1 MSIDTDYHNRLD
13 WLAELMLQNPKSRV
27 RRLQREALKYYPLS
41 SKEAIRN
48 WMSWRTAFAAAE
60 LANRMEGLET
70 NIVKKDTDNEVN
82 QK

>member
-13 WLAELMLQNPKSRV
+13 WLSQLIIDNPKSKIKK
-27 RRLQREALKYYPLS
+27 LQRESLKYYPLS
-41 SKEAIRN
+41 SDQAIRN

>member
-13 WLAELMLQNPKSRV
+13 WLTELMLQNPKSRV
-27 RRLQREALKYYPLS
+27 RRLQRKALKYYPLS

-48 WMSWRTAFAAAE
+48 WMSWRTAYAAAE
-60 LANRMEGLET
+60 LANRMEELET
-70 NIVKKDTDNEVN
+70 SLIKEDIDNEVN

>member
-1 MSIDTDYHNRLD
+1 MVLSSIQIPH
-13 WLAELMLQNPKSRV
+13 
-27 RRLQREALKYYPLS
+27 PLS
-41 SKEAIRN
+41 SAQAVRN

-60 LANRMEGLET
+60 LANPMEGLET